1 MKFSMLSGTMLER
14 AGLLAAVTMF
24 AGACATAP
32 APVIAS
38 STVAPTMPSAE
49 EDQPYAVRSMFFKD
63 RGLHPTL

>member
-1 MKFSMLSGTMLER
+1 MKFSMLPGTMLER

-32 APVIAS
+32 APKTA
-38 STVAPTMPSAE
+38 TVTGAPVMASAE